1 LLGFGSTAGGAR
13 EVEIFS
19 ITPEASED
27 DDEASAFDEVAEL
40 KARGLDR
47 GTILNGVYSLSI
59 PGPSPAVAP
68 TASSTDR
75 YIPWVLV

>member
-19 ITPEASED
+19 VTPEASD
-27 DDEASAFDEVAEL
+27 DDEVSAFNEVAEL

-75 YIPWVLV
+75 CVPSILA

>member
-1 LLGFGSTAGGAR
+1 MLGFGSTAGGAR
-13 EVEIFS
+13 EVDIFPV
-19 ITPEASED
+19 TPEVPD
-27 DDEASAFDEVAEL
+27 DGDEASAVIEVAEL

-47 GTILNGVYSLSI
+47 GTILNGAYSLSV

-75 YIPWVLV
+75 YVPWVLV

>member
-1 LLGFGSTAGGAR
+1 MLGFGSTAGGAR
-13 EVEIFS
+13 AVEIFFV
-19 ITPEASED
+19 TPEAPD
-27 DDEASAFDEVAEL
+27 DGDEASASDEVAEL